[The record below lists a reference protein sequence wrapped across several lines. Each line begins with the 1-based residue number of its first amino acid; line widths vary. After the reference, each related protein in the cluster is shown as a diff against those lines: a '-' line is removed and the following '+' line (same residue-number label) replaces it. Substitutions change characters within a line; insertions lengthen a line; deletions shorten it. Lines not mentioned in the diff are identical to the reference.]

1 CAAGIYYATQL
12 KFSFHMYD
20 NLPPHHFLLDATKK
34 VDEQMSGSGPFEMVF
49 DSGRPGGV
57 KDPQFLKRL
66 EKIYDIIEKY
76 EFKKAIS
83 IVDINKELHQALN
96 ENNPTYYAIPDDPQL
111 VAQELLLFEN
121 SGADDLEKL
130 VDSQFRYARVT
141 LLGPMQDGILLKPRL
156 EQMLQEIHGILG
168 SEYTAKNTGILR
180 LSVDIFT
187 NMQYTMAWSY
197 VISFLIITP
206 LMIFLIG
213 SVRVGLISM
222 LPNLAPII
230 ITLGV
235 MGGMDIYLTGATLL
249 TGSIAIGLVV
259 DDTIHFMHNFQRYFA
274 RYGNSEKAIR
284 LTLESTGQAIFFT
297 STILSSAFF
306 IFMLSEVLEWA
317 HVGFITGFCIIV
329 ALFADIFLAPA
340 LVTLLFRKKQINQI

>member
-1 CAAGIYYATQL
+1 
-12 KFSFHMYD
+12 MYD

-306 IFMLSEVLEWA
+306 IFMLNEVLEWA
-317 HVGFITGFCIIV
+317 HFGFITGFCIIV